1 MHQAP
6 ALLLTALVALGSDS
20 VPAQTNT
27 TVLVRMASEDTCLV
41 AAVHVSCRELGAKMR
56 ELGIP
61 LNAQIQFGIDGY
73 RSYEAIRVMMDSI
86 RRAGYKVDKVGFLTE
101 PQP

>member
-1 MHQAP
+1 MRQAP
-6 ALLLTALVALGSDS
+6 ALFLTALVALGCDS

-27 TVLVRMASEDTCLV
+27 TVLVRMVSEDTCLV
-41 AAVHVSCRELGAKMR
+41 AELHVSCRELGAKMR

-61 LNAQIQFGIDGY
+61 SNAAIQFGADGY

-86 RRAGYKVDKVGFLTE
+86 RRAGYKVDKVGFITG
-101 PQP
+101 PG